1 MLRSLIITALL
12 SMSALSLSAETQH
25 PHRPNRPQP
34 HCCDCHSCRCHC
46 HNDHCNDNNY
56 NDNCNDNDYNRPS
69 LSQQLDLTVFQL
81 ISPLLPTGDREL
93 MRYARRLLSLRG
105 GEYKIAKYGEDDR
118 FNSNINY
125 TIVVKG
131 DTRIIYEGWMKS
143 SFDAICSV
151 KRSGDK
157 YYIYEGS
164 PSFSLNIIFTVRVI
178 RNRIEVYEGNSTSSF
193 NLKSNF
199 DF

>member
-1 MLRSLIITALL
+1 MLRSIIITALL
-12 SMSALSLSAETQH
+12 SMSALSLSAEMQH
-25 PHRPNRPQP
+25 PNRPNRPQP
-34 HCCDCHSCRCHC
+34 HCCDCRNCRCHC
-46 HNDHCNDNNY
+46 HDDHCNDNNY

-69 LSQQLDLTVFQL
+69 LGQQLDLTVFQL

-93 MRYARRLLSLRG
+93 MRYARRLLSLRD

-164 PSFSLNIIFTVRVI
+164 PSFSLDIIFTVRVI

>member
-46 HNDHCNDNNY
+46 HNDHCNDNND

-164 PSFSLNIIFTVRVI
+164 PSFSLDIIFTVRVI